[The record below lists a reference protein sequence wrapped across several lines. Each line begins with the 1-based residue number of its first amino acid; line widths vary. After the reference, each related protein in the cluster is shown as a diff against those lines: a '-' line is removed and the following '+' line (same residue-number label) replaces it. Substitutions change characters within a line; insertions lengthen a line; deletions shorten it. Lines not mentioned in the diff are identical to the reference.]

1 MISFFIRGQTLTVSA
16 PVIAADSVNFLSAK
30 FTFQTS
36 DWNGLEK
43 VAHFR
48 CGDLYAEIGLTDDE
62 IRSEDGLNL
71 TAGEWTVSV
80 TGHRTESGELVQRAT
95 TGTVTLTVVPSGIG
109 EDGEPLPDLAS
120 YGEAILA
127 EVESIHDEV
136 DEQIR
141 KNMSDVSTLLDAN
154 KADVDARLGENEAA
168 VARMLGAVKNDR
180 DNSFIRFW
188 AGTEAQFEEAEK
200 SADTIYLVDLLGGG
214 ET

>member
-1 MISFFIRGQTLTVSA
+1 MIAFFIRGQTLTVSS
-16 PVIAADSVNFLSAK
+16 PTVAADSVNFLTAK

-36 DWNGLEK
+36 DWDGLEK

-48 CGDLYAEIGLTDDE
+48 CGELYAEIGLEDDV
-62 IRSEDGLNL
+62 ITAGRGLNL

-80 TGHRTESGELVQRAT
+80 TGHRTEGGELIRRAT
-95 TGTVTLTVVPSGIG
+95 TQTVTLTVVPSGIG
-109 EDGEPLPDLAS
+109 DDGEPLPDLAS
-120 YGEAILA
+120 HGEEILA
-127 EVESIHDEV
+127 EVENIH
-136 DEQIR
+136 
-141 KNMSDVSTLLDAN
+141 
-154 KADVDARLGENEAA
+154 ADVDSQIALNNTWVSNQLFNQNVAVAKRLDENEEA
-168 VARMLGAVKNDR
+168 VAAMLGAVKNDR

>member
-16 PVIAADSVNFLSAK
+16 PVIAADSVNFLTAK

-80 TGHRTESGELVQRAT
+80 TGHRTEGGELVQRAT
-95 TGTVTLTVVPSGIG
+95 TQTAALTVVPSGIG

-120 YGEAILA
+120 YGEQILA
-127 EVESIHDEV
+127 EVGNIRAAV
-136 DEQIR
+136 DEQ
-141 KNMSDVSTLLDAN
+141 L
-154 KADVDARLGENEAA
+154 ADQNAA
-168 VARMLGAVKNDR
+168 VETRLEQNEEAVAAMLGKVKNER
-180 DNSFIRFW
+180 DGSFVKLW
-188 AGTEAQFEEAEK
+188 AGTEAQYAAATK
-200 SADTIYLVDLLGGG
+200 AADTIYLVDLLGGG

>member
-1 MISFFIRGQTLTVSA
+1 MISFFIRGQTLTVSS
-16 PVIAADSVNFLSAK
+16 PTVAADSVNYLTAK

-36 DWNGLEK
+36 DWDGLEK

-48 CGDLYAEIGLTDDE
+48 CGELYAEIGLTDDE

-80 TGHRTESGELVQRAT
+80 TGHRTEGGELIRRAT
-95 TGTVTLTVVPSGIG
+95 TNTATLTVVPSGIG
-109 EDGEPLPDLAS
+109 DDGEPLPDLAS
-120 YGEAILA
+120 YGETILA
-127 EVESIHDEV
+127 EVKSIHSEV
-136 DEQIR
+136 DEQLR
-141 KNMSDVSTLLDAN
+141 ENLSDVSTLLDAN
-154 KADVDARLGENEAA
+154 EADVDARLDENESA
-168 VARMLGAVKNDR
+168 VARMLGAVKNRR
-180 DNSFIRFW
+180 DDSFIQFW